1 MGKMEQKSR
10 GKQIS
15 FNMIASI
22 VSFVVTIGI
31 SLFITPIIVEQL
43 GSEAYGF
50 VTLSNSFVSY
60 AALITVAL
68 NSMESRFVSIS
79 IYQNDYKKANK
90 YFTSVFFANIFI
102 ALIMLPVMIG
112 VILKLEVLLD
122 IPVNLVADV
131 KITFIVVFVQFLVEI
146 LTSRFEIATYVTNRL
161 NLYYMNQIFAA
172 IIRLATILIGFQ
184 VFSVNIVFLVLG
196 SLIGKFFVAGRNMYF
211 TKKFLPELKVKCKY
225 FELKSI
231 KDVASSVF
239 SVPSVKES
247 SVASGISSGSVSAI
261 SSNVLSV
268 SGLSMAGSSV
278 ETSSD
283 GFSGINV
290 SIGSSSTGISV
301 GVTSS

>member
-1 MGKMEQKSR
+1 MSEKVEQKSR
-10 GKQIS
+10 RKQIS

-22 VSFVVTIGI
+22 ISFVVTIGI

-50 VTLSNSFVSY
+50 VTLSNSFISY

-90 YFTSVFFANIFI
+90 YFTSVFLANIFI

-131 KITFIVVFVQFLVEI
+131 KITFIVVFIQFLVEI

-184 VFSVNIVFLVLG
+184 IFSVNIVFLVLG

-211 TKKFLPELKVKCKY
+211 TKKFLPELEVKRKC

-231 KDVASSVF
+231 KDVASS
-239 SVPSVKES
+239 
-247 SVASGISSGSVSAI
+247 IMVS
-261 SSNVLSV
+261 
-268 SGLSMAGSSV
+268 
-278 ETSSD
+278 
-283 GFSGINV
+283 
-290 SIGSSSTGISV
+290 
-301 GVTSS
+301 